1 MCGLGCT
8 MQPVAIPAPSQDPSG
23 GVGRGPN
30 FDSECQIHEPPG
42 ALGSPGDL
50 RGQLGSFLMAAP
62 RSGIGFS
69 LLFAGGLASGA
80 L

>member
-1 MCGLGCT
+1 MALAARL
-8 MQPVAIPAPSQDPSG
+8 QPVAIPAPSQDPSG

-30 FDSECQIHEPPG
+30 FDLGCQIHEPPG
-42 ALGSPGDL
+42 ALGSSGGL
-50 RGQLGSFLMAAP
+50 RAQLGSFVMAAP

>member
-1 MCGLGCT
+1 MALAARL
-8 MQPVAIPAPSQDPSG
+8 QPVAIPRPQPGPSG
-23 GVGRGPN
+23 GVGRRPN
-30 FDSECQIHEPPG
+30 FDSGYQMHEPPG
-42 ALGSPGDL
+42 ALGSPGGL
-50 RGQLGSFLMAAP
+50 RAQLGSFLMAAP